1 MKLVETRHG
10 YVVRAKR
17 GSGVLVA
24 LEWALRAVGA
34 GLVLL
39 GAAMWVFPADW
50 AISQN
55 LGVQIA
61 ASLFLAIGGGVLS
74 WKAAHGLV
82 PELQIIPR
90 ERRIELVTRNSFG
103 RRRSGRSFALRD
115 LESFYVKRS
124 KDPFTPAGLY
134 LRLRGAHELHVL
146 RGTAAELS
154 ALHEILCADLQ
165 PVKARQIQRRPRDMA
180 RPAPLVA

>member
-39 GAAMWVFPADW
+39 GAAMRVFPVDW

-55 LGVQIA
+55 LWVQIA
-61 ASLFLAIGGGVLS
+61 ASLFLAIGGGLLS
-74 WKAAHGLV
+74 
-82 PELQIIPR
+82 
-90 ERRIELVTRNSFG
+90 
-103 RRRSGRSFALRD
+103 
-115 LESFYVKRS
+115 
-124 KDPFTPAGLY
+124 
-134 LRLRGAHELHVL
+134 
-146 RGTAAELS
+146 
-154 ALHEILCADLQ
+154 
-165 PVKARQIQRRPRDMA
+165 
-180 RPAPLVA
+180 